1 MAMWGILALLGV
13 LAWWLAPARSRW
25 QGAGVACLCL
35 ALGGIA
41 GELLASWRDR
51 GLRGELL
58 QRCRHLAAGLDR
70 ADLAA
75 HRNLPEDIAQPWGL
89 RIHTRLREARQS
101 DPEVIYAYLMERVGG
116 TVVFPNGD
124 DAPGDPDFVP
134 LGTAYDDIPVAMEEA
149 VTAGKDFAL
158 GPYSDR
164 WGEFISVGTAV
175 ELAGQRRVTVA
186 LDVLAARWRS
196 ELLIWRSWPIALG
209 AALAV
214 VAVLLWSRSR
224 ALAATRVAVREAE
237 AANRAKDAYLATVSH
252 DLRNPLSGI
261 IGMTGLLADSDL
273 TPQQREHVQ
282 LAHNSGQQLLSLVNE
297 LLDYARIE
305 AGELALDRVQC
316 SVREL
321 VEDSVA
327 LLAPLATAK
336 GVELNA
342 VVSRDVPESLLG
354 DPDRIRQILHNL
366 VGNAVKFTDE
376 GEVVVRVSAAADA
389 TGRVRIAIAVRDT
402 GIGIDA
408 ATIARLFQPFAQG
421 SEAGRRRGGTGLG
434 LCIAQRIARALGGD
448 VTVESAPGAGS
459 TFTAALLLEPDPQP
473 ASADGI
479 SAVRRGSRVLLGIVQ
494 PSLREGLAETLIAL
508 GLEPVPAADAAAIA
522 GLAAA
527 TPPPSAAIIE
537 ASWAR
542 GLLPALEAAGIPA
555 GLVSAR
561 SAGGTQMLASRRTP
575 VLLRPVRRE
584 SLLRLLG
591 GLWGTR
597 SSSTR
602 RFTAVA
608 SGVEPGVRA
617 PTPAPLPVVQLEDDY
632 APSLDSREPPPPPQ
646 PPQPAIPVAAL
657 AGGLLGGLR
666 SGIDAVRE
674 AARTGDLGT
683 VRRAAQ
689 GLRSAAEP
697 LRLTELADTCIALEV
712 AASGGDKSAVRDI
725 AINLDDVRRR
735 TQQAI
740 SELSRKQSR

>member
-1 MAMWGILALLGV
+1 MLV
-13 LAWWLAPARSRW
+13 WWLAPPRSRW

-41 GELLASWRDR
+41 GELLVSKRNHA
-51 GLRGELL
+51 LRGELL

-70 ADLAA
+70 GDLAA
-75 HRNLPEDIAQPWGL
+75 HRNLPEDIGQPWGV
-89 RIHTRLREARQS
+89 RIHTRLLEARKS
-101 DPEVIYAYLMERVGG
+101 DPEVTYAYLMEHVGPAI
-116 TVVFPNGD
+116 VFPNGD
-124 DAPGDPDFVP
+124 DEPGTPDFTP
-134 LGTAYDDIPVAMEEA
+134 LGTAYADIPPEMRQA
-149 VTAGKDFAL
+149 VIEGRDFSL
-158 GPYSDR
+158 GPYVDH
-164 WGEFISVGTAV
+164 WGEFISVGTPV
-175 ELAGQRRVTVA
+175 ELSDQRRMTVA
-186 LDVLAARWRS
+186 LDVRAARWRT
-196 ELLIWRSWPIALG
+196 ELLVWRLWPIAIG
-209 AALAV
+209 AAMAF
-214 VAVLLWSRSR
+214 VAVLLWSRGR

-237 AANRAKDAYLATVSH
+237 AANHAKDAYLATVSH

-261 IGMTGLLADSDL
+261 IGMTGLLADSEL
-273 TPQQREHVQ
+273 TAQQREYVQ
-282 LAHNSGQQLLSLVNE
+282 LAHNSGQQLLTLVNE

-316 SVREL
+316 PLREL

-336 GVELNA
+336 DVELNA
-342 VVSRDVPESLLG
+342 IIERDVPEALIG

-376 GEVVVRVSAAADA
+376 GEVVVRVTAGADA
-389 TGRVRIAIAVRDT
+389 ASGRVRLRIAVRDT

-408 ATIARLFQPFAQG
+408 ATISRLFQPFAQG
-421 SEAGRRRGGTGLG
+421 SDAGRRRGGTGLG

-448 VTVESAPGAGS
+448 VTVESTPGAGS
-459 TFTAALLLEPDPQP
+459 TFTAVLLLDPDPQSP
-473 ASADGI
+473 AVDGI
-479 SAVRRGSRVLLGIVQ
+479 SSMRRGSRVLLGVVQ
-494 PSLREGLAETLIAL
+494 PSLREGMSEALVAL
-508 GLEPVPAADAAAIA
+508 GLEPVVAADVMTAMAIVATAPPPAAAV
-522 GLAAA
+522 
-527 TPPPSAAIIE
+527 IE
-537 ASWAR
+537 AGWAR
-542 GLLPALEAAGIPA
+542 DMLPALEAAGIPV
-555 GLVSAR
+555 GVVSAR

-591 GLWGTR
+591 NLWGTR

-602 RFTAVA
+602 RFAAVA
-608 SGVEPGVRA
+608 SGVEAGVA
-617 PTPAPLPVVQLEDDY
+617 PRTPATTPVARSEDDY
-632 APSLDSREPPPPPQ
+632 APSVVDPPSPPAPAL
-646 PPQPAIPVAAL
+646 PPIATL

-666 SGIDAVRE
+666 SGIDAVRD
-674 AARTGDLGT
+674 AARSGDLGT

-712 AASGGDKSAVRDI
+712 AASGGDQATVRDI

-740 SELSRKQSR
+740 SEISRKQAGR